1 MKYDLSNIRRE
12 YAKKSLSKHEVDRS
26 PFNQLQKWLDEAL
39 HAEALESTAMTLSTS
54 DKKGRV
60 TSRTVLL
67 KELKT
72 EGLVFYTNYKSLKA
86 RQLQENPFV
95 SSMFYW
101 AELERQVRVEGTTEK
116 VSAEE
121 SDRYFETRPEASR
134 IGTYASDQSTEIP
147 DREYLE
153 QKQQEY
159 SEYFRNK
166 KIERPP
172 HWGGYIIKPIR
183 FEFWQGRENRLHDRI
198 EYSLEDQ
205 EWMLRRLAP

>member
-1 MKYDLSNIRRE
+1 MNYDLSHIRRE
-12 YAKKSLSKHEVDRS
+12 YAQQSLSKYDVESD
-26 PFNQLQKWLDEAL
+26 PFSQLQKWLDEAL

-54 DKKGRV
+54 NKDGRV

-67 KELKT
+67 KELKN
-72 EGLVFYTNYKSLKA
+72 EGLVFYTNYNSIKGHHLK
-86 RQLQENPFV
+86 ENPFA
-95 SSMFYW
+95 SALFYW
-101 AELERQVRVEGTTEK
+101 PELERQVRVEGTTEK

-121 SDRYFETRPEASR
+121 SDRYFESRPVASR
-134 IGTYASDQSTEIP
+134 IGTWASDQSTEIP

-159 SEYFRNK
+159 SEYFRDK

-172 HWGGYIIKPIR
+172 HWGGYIIKPVR

-205 EWMLRRLAP
+205 KWVLRRLAP